1 MSRRRRA
8 FLFVLL
14 LGVPL
19 LFFRSLPL
27 WSARLL
33 QTGLSAF
40 FDRPVTVENVRYTL
54 WPFAVEVRGIRVA
67 GRTPQDPPFLEV
79 PRLVAVPALRPL
91 WDRRAVFSRLRIE
104 RPTLRVRAFK
114 DGGDDIPKLRPK
126 RGGGPLE
133 VRIGLLVIE
142 RGEVVLDHERVPLDL
157 QLPGFRGRLEEAS
170 GRALSGRLSFGPG
183 QARFG
188 ANPPLPVSTEI
199 DMELAGTTID
209 VKSAHFVTER
219 TNLTYYGR
227 LELAPQPQGDLFV
240 SGPLDL
246 EVLDRHVLRSGFD
259 MKGAARFAGS
269 VALAGSRINVKGRLE
284 GSQGEFDRVSV
295 PRFGGD
301 VAWDDRGV
309 HVRRLDLAA
318 LSGTGLVDVE
328 VPRGAGTARLSARVQ
343 DMDAEAL
350 MQAVFDIGGPGL
362 GASVTGDVDLEWPRG
377 RLASSLSGVVAA
389 DLAERADGRTPLH
402 GRFEWRAEDG
412 VQWIERADLRTS
424 TTSVRLAG
432 RIERD
437 RRTALEVDL
446 ASTDL
451 GVADDLGLRI
461 RRALGNADAQ
471 PLEVA
476 GVGTFHG
483 RWLGTLSDP
492 VYEGRFLGDE
502 VRYLGVP
509 WGHAEWAGT
518 SSAREVRSHSLVLR
532 KDRSELWLDGRI
544 ETGLPGE
551 QDGVDLAVRL
561 REWPAAD
568 LVQALGWDLDVAGP
582 VSGRARVEGRR
593 SAPTGDVAITAA
605 SGRFG
610 RVPVRDL
617 ELTANLR
624 EGRTE
629 ITNGRATVG
638 GGRVDFR
645 GTVDAE
651 GVYDASGEATAVEL
665 SELFPEL
672 APETRWGGR
681 VSGRAV
687 MQGVPGRP
695 RVEGRLT
702 SPRLFLGDEGVGALD
717 VAFRGEGTGRVA
729 LTGACRSARVDLTVT
744 GDVAATAPY
753 AAALDLRMRETSL
766 DPFLRVLQPRWPAA
780 VGLVA
785 SGQARVEGPLRDP
798 RALTATA
805 ELPDLQ
811 FLLPD
816 YPVRNREPVRAQVR
830 EGTLRIEG
838 LRLAGE
844 GTDLQAE
851 GQWALLDAEGPLA
864 LELRGAA
871 DLRAL
876 SFLSRDL
883 RGRGAAQ
890 VEVKLSGVRRA
901 PVLDGTLEITGAA
914 VRVRGFPHGVE
925 DVKGRVRFTQTGA
938 DLQDVTGQVGGGA
951 VTVSGHAGF
960 ASGTLASFD
969 LEASGRDMSLRYP
982 EGLRSRIDADLRFF
996 GDGRQQW
1003 LAGDIDVKQAVW
1015 TKRYDVASE
1024 LLSEGRS
1031 FEEEAS
1037 LGGGLRYDLHVRAP
1051 GSLRV
1056 DNNLAALQA
1065 RADLRLTG
1073 TWGAPVVLG
1082 RAEVDR
1088 GRVYFQGNTYVIRRG
1103 TIDFANPRKIDPL
1116 FDLEAETRISS
1127 FRITLKVNGTL
1138 ERVYPT
1144 LTSDPPLDAVGIL
1157 SLLAGADPNTVL
1169 GFDSASRSAA
1179 QTQLAATGAATL
1191 AAGRLSEE
1199 VGLER
1204 GAEKLLGLNR
1214 FSIDPGLNRFTADP
1228 SASRATLG
1236 TTARLTVGKRLTPD
1250 VNVLYTVD
1258 LGGTTERLVSV
1269 EYTLSDRFSLLL
1281 TQAPEPTGF
1290 GFDLRLRRSR

>member
-8 FLFVLL
+8 FLAVLL

-33 QTGLSAF
+33 QRGLTAF
-40 FDRPVTVENVRYTL
+40 FDRPVTVESVRYTL

-67 GRTPQDPPFLEV
+67 GPSAQDQPFLEV

-104 RPTLRVRAFK
+104 RPTLRVHAFK

-133 VRIGLLVIE
+133 VRVGLLVIE
-142 RGEVVLDHERVPLDL
+142 RGEVVLDHQRVPLDL
-157 QLPGFRGRLEEAS
+157 QLPGFRGRLEEGS
-170 GRALSGRLSFGPG
+170 GRALAGRISFGPG
-183 QARFG
+183 DARFG
-188 ANPPLPVSTEI
+188 SNPPLSVSTEI
-199 DMELAGTTID
+199 DLELAGTTID
-209 VKSAHFVTER
+209 VKSARLVSDR
-219 TNLTYYGR
+219 THLTYYGR
-227 LELAPQPQGDLFV
+227 LELAPRPQGDLFV

-246 EVLDRHVLRSGFD
+246 GVLDHHVLRSGFG

-269 VALAGSRINVKGRLE
+269 VSLVGSRISLKGRVD
-284 GSQGEFDRVSV
+284 GSEGEFDRVAV

-301 VAWDDRGV
+301 VAWDDRGL
-309 HVRRLDLAA
+309 HVRHLDLAA

-328 VPRGAGTARLSARVQ
+328 VPRGSGTARLQGRVQ

-350 MQAVFDIGGPGL
+350 VQAVFDTGSAGL

-377 RLASSLSGVVAA
+377 RLASLSGVVAA
-389 DLAERADGRTPLH
+389 DLADRADGRTPVR

-412 VQWIERADLRTS
+412 VQWIEQADLRTP
-424 TTSVRLAG
+424 TTTVRLAG

-451 GVADDLGLRI
+451 GVADDLGQRI
-461 RRALGNADAQ
+461 RRALGNADAL

-476 GVGTFHG
+476 GIGSFHG
-483 RWLGTLSDP
+483 RWTGTLSDP
-492 VYEGRFLGDE
+492 VYEGRFSGDD

-532 KDRSELWLDGRI
+532 KGAAELWLDGRI
-544 ETGLPGE
+544 ETGLVGE
-551 QDGVDLAVRL
+551 QDGVDVAVRL
-561 REWPAAD
+561 RDWPAAD
-568 LVQALGWDLDVAGP
+568 LVRALGWDLDVDGP
-582 VSGRARVEGRR
+582 VSGRARVSGRR
-593 SAPTGDVAITAA
+593 SAATGDVAITAGT
-605 SGRFG
+605 GRFG
-610 RVPVRDL
+610 RLALRDL
-617 ELTANLR
+617 ELAANL
-624 EGRTE
+624 ENGLTE
-629 ITNGRATVG
+629 ITTGRVVVG

-645 GTVDAE
+645 GTVDPE
-651 GVYDASGEATAVEL
+651 GVYDASVDAAGVEL
-665 SELFPEL
+665 SEFFPDL

-681 VSGRAV
+681 VSGRLV

-695 RVEGRLT
+695 RVEGRL
-702 SPRLFLGDEGVGALD
+702 SSSRLFLGEEGVGALD
-717 VAFRGEGTGRVA
+717 VALSGDGSGRVRV
-729 LTGACRSARVDLTVT
+729 TGTCRSARVDLSVA
-744 GDVAATAPY
+744 GDVGATAPY

-766 DPFLRVLQPRWPAA
+766 DPFLRVFQPRWPSA

-798 RALTATA
+798 RALAVTA
-805 ELPDLQ
+805 ELPEVQ
-811 FLLPD
+811 FLMPD
-816 YPVRNREPVRAQVR
+816 YPVRNREPVVAQVR
-830 EGTLRIEG
+830 EGMLRIEG

-844 GTDLQAE
+844 GTDLRAE
-851 GQWALLDAEGPLA
+851 GQLALLDAEGPLA
-864 LELRGAA
+864 LEVHGSA

-890 VEVKLSGVRRA
+890 VEVKLTGVRRA
-901 PVLDGTLEITGAA
+901 PVLDGTLEVTGAA

-925 DVKGRVRFTQTGA
+925 DLKGRVRFSQEGA
-938 DLQDVTGQVGGGA
+938 DLQEATGQVGGGP
-951 VTVSGHAGF
+951 VSVSGHAAF
-960 ASGTLASFD
+960 AAGTLASFD

-996 GDGRQQW
+996 GDARQQW
-1003 LAGDIDVKQAVW
+1003 LAGEVEVKQALW

-1024 LLSEGRS
+1024 LLSEGRT
-1031 FEEEAS
+1031 FEEDAS

-1056 DNNLAALQA
+1056 DNNLAALTA

-1073 TWGAPVVLG
+1073 SWGAPVVLG

-1088 GRVYFQGNTYVIRRG
+1088 GRLYFQGNTYVIRRG

-1127 FRITLKVNGTL
+1127 FRISLKVNGTL

-1169 GFDSASRSAA
+1169 SFDAASRSAA

-1214 FSIDPGLNRFTADP
+1214 FSIDPGLNRFNADP
-1228 SASRATLG
+1228 SASRANLS
-1236 TTARLTVGKRLTPD
+1236 TTARLTVGKRITPD
-1250 VNVLYTVD
+1250 VNVIYSVD

>member
-1 MSRRRRA
+1 LSRRRRA
-8 FLFVLL
+8 LLAVLL
-14 LGVPL
+14 LGLPL

-33 QTGLSAF
+33 QSGLSAF
-40 FDRPVTVENVRYTL
+40 FDRPVTVEKVRYTL

-104 RPTLRVRAFK
+104 RPTLRVRAFQG
-114 DGGDDIPKLRPK
+114 GGDDIPKLRPK
-126 RGGGPLE
+126 RGGAPLE

-142 RGEVVLDHERVPLDL
+142 RGEVILDHQRVPLEL
-157 QLPGFRGRLEEAS
+157 ELPGFRGRLEEGS
-170 GRALSGRLSFGPG
+170 GRALAGRLSFGPG
-183 QARFG
+183 EARFG
-188 ANPPLPVSTEI
+188 ENPPLRLATEI
-199 DMELAGTTID
+199 DLELAGTTID
-209 VKSAHFVTER
+209 VKSAHLVAER
-219 TNLTYYGR
+219 TDLTYYGR

-246 EVLDRHVLRSGFD
+246 GILDRHVIRSGFD

-269 VALAGSRINVKGRLE
+269 VSLVGSRINLKGRVDGTE
-284 GSQGEFDRVSV
+284 GEFDRVSV
-295 PRFGGD
+295 PRFGGE
-301 VAWDDRGV
+301 VAWDDRGL
-309 HVRRLDLAA
+309 HVRRLDVAA
-318 LSGTGLVDVE
+318 LSGTALVDVE
-328 VPRGAGTARLSARVQ
+328 VPRGAGIARLTGRLEG
-343 DMDAEAL
+343 MDAEDL
-350 MQAVFDIGGPGL
+350 TRAVFDVGSAGL
-362 GASVTGDVDLEWPRG
+362 GASATGDVDLEWPRG
-377 RLASSLSGVVAA
+377 RLASLSGVFAA
-389 DLAERADGRTPLH
+389 DLVARADGRTPLH

-412 VQWIERADLRTS
+412 VQWIEQADLRTA
-424 TTSVRLAG
+424 TTAVRLAG

-446 ASTDL
+446 ASSDL
-451 GVADDLGLRI
+451 GAADELGLRI
-461 RRALGNADAQ
+461 RRALGNAEAQ
-471 PLEVA
+471 ALEVA
-476 GVGTFHG
+476 GTGTFHG
-483 RWLGTLSDP
+483 RWIGTLSDP
-492 VYEGRFLGDE
+492 VYEGRFMGDG

-532 KDRSELWLDGRI
+532 KDAAELWLDGRL

-551 QDGVDLAVRL
+551 QDGLDLTLRL
-561 REWPAAD
+561 RDWPAAD
-568 LVQALGWDLDVAGP
+568 LVQALGWNLDVAGP

-593 SAPTGDVAITAA
+593 SSPTGEVAITAGT
-605 SGRFG
+605 GRFG
-610 RVPVRDL
+610 RLPLRDL
-617 ELTANLR
+617 ELDAKLMNGL
-624 EGRTE
+624 TE
-629 ITNGRATVG
+629 ITKGRAAVA
-638 GGRVDFR
+638 GGRVDLR

-651 GVYDASGEATAVEL
+651 GVYDVSVDAADVEL

-695 RVEGRLT
+695 RVEGRLA
-702 SPRLFLGDEGVGALD
+702 SARLFLGEEGVGALEVRFHGD
-717 VAFRGEGTGRVA
+717 GNGRVA
-729 LTGACRSARVDLTVT
+729 VNGTCRSARVDLALA
-744 GDVAATAPY
+744 GDVSASLPY
-753 AAALDLRMRETSL
+753 TAALDLRMRETSL

-785 SGQARVEGPLRDP
+785 TGQARVEGPLREP

-805 ELPDLQ
+805 ELPDIQ
-811 FLLPD
+811 FLLPE
-816 YPVRNREPVRAQVR
+816 YPVKNREPVKAQIR
-830 EGTLRIEG
+830 EGMLQIEG

-851 GQWALLDAEGPLA
+851 GRLALFDEDGPLA

-883 RGRGAAQ
+883 RGSGGAQ
-890 VEVKLSGVRRA
+890 VAMTLSGVRRA
-901 PVLDGTLEITGAA
+901 PVLDGTLAVEGGAL
-914 VRVRGFPHGVE
+914 RVRGFPHGAS
-925 DVKGRVRFTQTGA
+925 DVKGTVRFTQQGA
-938 DLQDVTGQVGGGA
+938 DLEDVTGQVGGGP
-951 VTVSGHAGF
+951 VSVSGHAAF
-960 ASGTLASFD
+960 AAGVLASFD
-969 LEASGRDMSLRYP
+969 IEASGRDMSLRYP

-996 GDGRQQW
+996 GDARQQW
-1003 LAGDIDVKQAVW
+1003 LAGEVDVKQATW

-1031 FEEEAS
+1031 FEEDAS
-1037 LGGGLRYDLHVRAP
+1037 LGGGLRYDLRVRAP
-1051 GSLRV
+1051 GTLRV

-1073 TWGAPVVLG
+1073 SWGAPVVLG

-1127 FRITLKVNGTL
+1127 FRISLKVNGTL

-1169 GFDSASRSAA
+1169 SFDSASRSAA

-1214 FSIDPGLNRFTADP
+1214 FSIDPGLNRYTVDP
-1228 SASRATLG
+1228 SASRANLS
-1236 TTARLTVGKRLTPD
+1236 TTARVTAGKRITPD
-1250 VNVLYTVD
+1250 VNVLYSVD
-1258 LGGTTERLVSV
+1258 LGGTNERLVSV

-1281 TQAPEPTGF
+1281 TRAPEPTGF